1 MSQMKKALCLLCA
14 AAIIVGTVLSQK
26 YTYGVRADNEDYR
39 LQEALDVS
47 GSDVSGNEESPF
59 TEEDLRMI
67 EMARKELQK
76 LLKDRTVMA
85 LVYLADEL
93 PVRREAS
100 EDSAAVVT
108 VPSGQQVQIQD
119 VVIDNAM
126 EAWEYVTFYYQGALY
141 DGYIKRSNLACS
153 DEVFLAWEQ
162 EYGMNPAAYSVMT
175 LDGVALAN
183 YGDIDQ
189 FPESYRSA
197 LKALKDAH
205 PNWTFVKMNTNL
217 EWNEVVQNEMVR
229 GRNLI
234 PLSYPSYM
242 QDGQY
247 GNSNWAYI
255 TEDALKYYLDPRNG
269 LNEDW
274 IFEFEQL
281 TYNASYHTESAVQS
295 FLNNTFMAGTVPG
308 TVLSYAKTFWAIG
321 AELGVSPFHLAC
333 RVYQEQGNGT
343 SPLISG
349 TYPGYEGYY
358 NHFNIKASGKTNEEV
373 IRNGL
378 QYAKEQGWYNGY
390 YSIYGGSK
398 VISANYILKGQDTLY
413 LQKFDVDASYNG
425 LYYHQYM
432 QNVCAPTSEG
442 KNIRK
447 LYNNAGSLENTFVFK
462 IPVYNN
468 MPAQACPKPTR
479 EPQATT
485 AFMITPP
492 AGYTDPT
499 IYLDGIAYSAVSA
512 QGNFSVDPGSKDFK
526 TAVMYKYDAD
536 GVAEGMYVWE
546 LSYDGTQYIA
556 TPIPEFEDLLSYE
569 GFSIRLTGKTGMRMK
584 TGISIELRKKLIQE
598 NIAGYTLKEYGTLIM
613 AEEDR
618 KNYPM
623 IKDGNK
629 VSKGMTYGYTS
640 SGEFKDLVLETVG
653 DRYRFAAVLV
663 GMPSDYYKVKYAF
676 RSYIVL
682 SKNGNDVILYGSPVA
697 RTLYRLAEK
706 FIASGAYPE
715 DTSAGQFLRS
725 IITDG
730 DAAVSEAAL
739 AEKTEE

>member
-1 MSQMKKALCLLCA
+1 MKKALCLLCA

-39 LQEALDVS
+39 LQKALDVS

-358 NHFNIKASGKTNEEV
+358 NYFNIKASGKTNEEV

-413 LQKFDVDASYNG
+413 LQKFDVDASYGG

-468 MPAQACPKPTR
+468 MPAQACPKPTG

-526 TAVMYKYDAD
+526 TAVMYKYNES
-536 GVAEGMYVWE
+536 GVPTGMYVWE
-546 LSYDGTQYIA
+546 LAYNGTAYVA
-556 TPIPEFEDLLSYE
+556 TPLPQLEDLLTYH
-569 GFSIRLTGKTGMRMK
+569 GFSIRITGKSGIRFK
-584 TGISIELRKKLIQE
+584 TGISAELKNKLIQSGVD
-598 NIAGYTLKEYGTLIM
+598 GYTLKEYGTLVM
-613 AEEDR
+613 NNANR
-618 KNYPM
+618 SQYPM
-623 IKDGNK
+623 VKGGQK
-629 VSKGMTYGYTS
+629 VLSGLSYGYNN
-640 SGEFKDLVLETVG
+640 SGALEDVVYETVDG
-653 DRYRFAAVLV
+653 RNRYTSVLV
-663 GMPSDYYKVKYAF
+663 GMPATQYKVEYAF
-676 RSYIVL
+676 RGYIIL
-682 SKNGNDVILYGSPVA
+682 NKNGQDVTIYGPAVGKSI
-697 RTLYRLAEK
+697 YSLAEQLLSSGK
-706 FIASGAYPE
+706 YEEGSSAQEFLKQLIA
-715 DTSAGQFLRS
+715 
-725 IITDG
+725 DG
-730 DAAVSEAAL
+730 DAASAQ
-739 AEKTEE
+739 